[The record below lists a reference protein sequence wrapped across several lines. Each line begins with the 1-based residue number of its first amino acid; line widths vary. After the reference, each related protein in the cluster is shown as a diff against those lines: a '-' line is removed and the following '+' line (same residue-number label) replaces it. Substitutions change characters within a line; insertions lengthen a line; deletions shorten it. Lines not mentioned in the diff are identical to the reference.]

1 MINFVCKKR
10 KKMHIGLCQHSA
22 EFCVK
27 VNVTFKQDLYIL
39 TLEKITLSGLGREL
53 EKGKKLWAK
62 LNAVW

>member
-1 MINFVCKKR
+1 
-10 KKMHIGLCQHSA
+10 MHIGLCQHSA

-27 VNVTFKQDLYIL
+27 VNVTFEQDLYIL